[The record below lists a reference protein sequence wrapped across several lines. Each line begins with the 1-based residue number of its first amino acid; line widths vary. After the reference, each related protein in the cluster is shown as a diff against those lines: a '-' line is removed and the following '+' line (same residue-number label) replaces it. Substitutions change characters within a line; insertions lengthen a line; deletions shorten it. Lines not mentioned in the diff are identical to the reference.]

1 VRALGGRISAV
12 RIRDCGL
19 ALTLALL
26 GCGSATS
33 AQPEELIDPG
43 PLDAS
48 VDGALSFDGVDD
60 YASIGTARMP
70 KIERDQS
77 LLLLFKA
84 QGKAPGGP
92 DVQAL
97 FTLRRGE
104 GSGIVL
110 ALDEDVPLA
119 YNVWGDR
126 DLARAAA
133 PVSLGVWHQM
143 AFVVVQ
149 DESCTLYV
157 DGAVV
162 AASTGTLLTNRTPI
176 QGTVGSV
183 DGYENMFH
191 GEIDELRVYD
201 RAFSIE
207 EINAVAAG
215 MAPADA
221 EQLVL
226 YLPFNEA
233 TGARS
238 YDRSGLGNHAELGDG
253 VAELMPQRVPADRY

>member
-1 VRALGGRISAV
+1 LKHAASWLLSFALY
-12 RIRDCGL
+12 
-19 ALTLALL
+19 
-26 GCGSATS
+26 GCGAVTS
-33 AQPEELIDPG
+33 AQPEELPESG

-48 VDGALSFDGVDD
+48 VDGALAFDGVDD

-77 LLLLFKA
+77 LMVLFKA
-84 QGKAPGGP
+84 QGKVKNGP

-104 GSGIVL
+104 GSGVVL
-110 ALDEDVPLA
+110 ALDNDVPLA
-119 YNVWGDR
+119 YNVWGER
-126 DLARAAA
+126 DLARATT
-133 PVSLGVWHQM
+133 PVGLGGWHQL
-143 AFVVVQ
+143 AFVLQ
-149 DESCTLYV
+149 GDSATLYV

-162 AASTGTLLTNRTPI
+162 AATTGAVVTNRTPI
-176 QGTVGSV
+176 QGIVGSV
-183 DGYENMFH
+183 NGYDRMFH
-191 GEIDELRVYD
+191 GVLDELRVYD
-201 RAFSIE
+201 RAFTTE
-207 EINAVAAG
+207 EIAAVDAG

-233 TGARS
+233 SGARS

-253 VAELMPQRVPADRY
+253 VAALMPARVAADR